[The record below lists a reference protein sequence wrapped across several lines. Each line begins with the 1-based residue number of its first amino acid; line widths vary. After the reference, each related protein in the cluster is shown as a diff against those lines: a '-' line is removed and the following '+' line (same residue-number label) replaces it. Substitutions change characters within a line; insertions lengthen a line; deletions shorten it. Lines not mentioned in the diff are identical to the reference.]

1 MNSEITL
8 IINGQRVEIAESS
21 TILEA
26 AKKIGIII
34 PTLCYHPDLEVK
46 GTCRI
51 CLVEIKGREHLEC
64 ACTTIVE
71 EGLEVFTHTERVLK
85 ARRMNLELILSSHPT
100 DCLVCIKNGN
110 CQLQDL
116 AIQLGV
122 REELR
127 FVHKLKKGHRDNTSV
142 ALNIDSQKCI
152 ACERCVY
159 ICSEI
164 QKVNA
169 LAMFERGSEIY
180 AAAKPDLFHS
190 PCVKC
195 GQCTSYC
202 PTGAIYEEEHTQ
214 EVWEALNDPETIVVS
229 QIAPSVR
236 VALGEEFGLP
246 PGTSIT
252 EKIYSALRLLGVD
265 YVFDTNFGADLTIME
280 EASEFVKRY
289 KKEKHR
295 LPLITT
301 CCPAWV
307 DYMEK
312 FCPEFIDNFSS
323 AKSPHQMLGV
333 MIKTYWAEK
342 MKIPKEKIFVVSIM
356 PCTAKKYEI
365 LRCYDMF
372 SSGVQDVDVTITTR
386 EFARLIKQAGID
398 LINLPDGKADVPF
411 GVYSGAGLIFG
422 VTGGVMEAA
431 LRTAYEFLTTEEL
444 LNINFESVRGF
455 QGIKEG
461 EVEIDKQKIKV
472 AVAHGLGNV
481 KYILDRIA
489 EGKRKNQ
496 LPYHFI
502 EVMACPGG
510 CVGGGGQPYGG
521 LAIREKRAKA
531 IYEEEKKVSF
541 RKSHKNPYVQQLYK
555 EYLGKPL
562 EDRARE
568 LLHTQYYARPLY
580 AGDEFTCPYKDK
592 LRVTKG

>member
-1 MNSEITL
+1 MNKEIGLTIDGQKVRISED
-8 IINGQRVEIAESS
+8 N
-21 TILEA
+21 TILAA

-34 PTLCYHPDLEVK
+34 PTLCYHPDLKVN
-46 GTCRI
+46 GVCRI
-51 CLVEIKGREHLEC
+51 CVVEIKGRNKLEC
-64 ACTTIVE
+64 ACSTPVE
-71 EGLEVFTHTERVLK
+71 EGMEIFTHTQRVLK
-85 ARRMNLELILSSHPT
+85 DRRMNLELILSSHPT
-100 DCLVCIKNGN
+100 DCLICIKNGN
-110 CQLQDL
+110 CELQDL
-116 AIQLGV
+116 AIRLGI

-127 FVHKLKKGHRDNTSV
+127 FPHHIKEGHRDNTSV
-142 ALNIDSQKCI
+142 ALNIDSEKCI

-169 LAMFERGSEIY
+169 LAMLERGSKVY
-180 AAAKPDLFHS
+180 AAAKPDLLHS

-214 EVWEALNDPETIVVS
+214 EVWEALNNPEMVVVA

-246 PGTSIT
+246 AGTSVT
-252 EKIYSALRLLGVD
+252 KKIYTALKLLGVD

-280 EASEFVKRY
+280 ESSEFIKRY
-289 KKEKHR
+289 KEEKDR
-295 LPLITT
+295 LPLITS

-307 DYMEK
+307 DYLEK

-333 MIKTYWAEK
+333 MVKTYWAEK
-342 MKIPKEKIFVVSIM
+342 MKIPKEKIFMVSIM

-386 EFARLIKQAGID
+386 EFARVIKQAGID
-398 LINLPDGKADVPF
+398 LVNLPDGKADAPL
-411 GVYSGAGLIFG
+411 GIYSGAGLIFG
-422 VTGGVMEAA
+422 ATGGVMEAA
-431 LRTAYEFLTTEEL
+431 LRTAYEFITEKEL
-444 LNINFESVRGF
+444 SNIDFEAVRGL
-455 QGIKEG
+455 QGVKEA
-461 EVEIDKQKIKV
+461 EVEIGSKKIKV

-481 KYILDRIA
+481 KYVLDRVA

-521 LAIREKRAKA
+521 LEIREKRAGA
-531 IYEEEKKVSF
+531 IYREEKELTF
-541 RKSHKNPYVQQLYK
+541 RQSHKNPYIKQLYK
-555 EYLGKPL
+555 EYLGEPL
-562 EDRARE
+562 GDKARK
-568 LLHTQYYARPLY
+568 LLHTQYYDRPLY
-580 AGDEFTCPYKDK
+580 GGDEFSCPYKDR

>member
-1 MNSEITL
+1 MNKEIGLTIDSQNLNISEK
-8 IINGQRVEIAESS
+8 S
-21 TILEA
+21 TILDA
-26 AKKIGIII
+26 AKKIGINI
-34 PTLCYHPDLEVK
+34 PTLCYHPDLKVN
-46 GTCRI
+46 GVCRI
-51 CLVEIKGREHLEC
+51 CLVEIKGRDHLEC
-64 ACTTIVE
+64 ACSTPVE
-71 EGLEVFTHTERVLK
+71 EGMEIFTHTQRVLK

-100 DCLVCIKNGN
+100 DCLICIKNGN
-110 CQLQDL
+110 CELQDL
-116 AIQLGV
+116 AIQLGL

-127 FVHKLKKGHRDNTSV
+127 FPNHIKTEHRDNTSV
-142 ALNIDSQKCI
+142 ALNINSEKCI

-169 LAMFERGSEIY
+169 LAIMERGSKVY
-180 AAAKPDLFHS
+180 AAAKPDLLHS

-214 EVWEALNDPETIVVS
+214 EVWEALNNPEKVVVA

-246 PGTSIT
+246 VGTSVT
-252 EKIYSALRLLGVD
+252 KKIYTALKLLGVD

-289 KKEKHR
+289 KTEKDR
-295 LPLITT
+295 LPLITS

-307 DYMEK
+307 DYLEK

-333 MIKTYWAEK
+333 MVKTYWAEK
-342 MKIPKEKIFVVSIM
+342 MKIPKEKIFMVSIM

-386 EFARLIKQAGID
+386 EFARVIKQAGID
-398 LINLPDGKADVPF
+398 LPNLPDGKADAPL
-411 GVYSGAGLIFG
+411 GIYSGAGLIFG
-422 VTGGVMEAA
+422 ATGGVMEAA
-431 LRTAYEFLTTEEL
+431 LRTAYEFITEKEL
-444 LNINFESVRGF
+444 SNIDFEAVRGL
-455 QGIKEG
+455 QGVKEA
-461 EVEIDKQKIKV
+461 EVEIGSKKIRV

-481 KYILDRIA
+481 KEVLDRVA
-489 EGKRKNQ
+489 EGKRKNK
-496 LPYHFI
+496 LTYHFI

-521 LAIREKRAKA
+521 LEIREKRAKA
-531 IYEEEKKVSF
+531 IYREEKKVTV
-541 RKSHKNPYVQQLYK
+541 RQSHKNPYIQQLYK
-555 EYLGKPL
+555 EYLGEPL
-562 EDRARE
+562 SDKARK
-568 LLHTQYYARPLY
+568 LLHTQYYDRPLY
-580 AGDEFTCPYKDK
+580 GGDEFSCPYKDK
-592 LRVTKG
+592 LRITKG

>member
-1 MNSEITL
+1 MNKEVGLTIDSQNLNISEK
-8 IINGQRVEIAESS
+8 S
-21 TILEA
+21 TILDA
-26 AKKIGIII
+26 AKKIGINI
-34 PTLCYHPDLEVK
+34 PTLCYHPDLKVN
-46 GTCRI
+46 GVCRI
-51 CLVEIKGREHLEC
+51 CLVEIKGRDHLEC
-64 ACTTIVE
+64 ACSTPVE
-71 EGLEVFTHTERVLK
+71 EGMEIFTHTQRVLK

-100 DCLVCIKNGN
+100 DCLICIKNGN
-110 CQLQDL
+110 CELQDL
-116 AIQLGV
+116 AIQLGL

-127 FVHKLKKGHRDNTSV
+127 FPNHIKTEHRDNTSV
-142 ALNIDSQKCI
+142 ALNINSEKCI

-169 LAMFERGSEIY
+169 LAIMERGSKVY
-180 AAAKPDLFHS
+180 AAAKPDLLHS

-214 EVWEALNDPETIVVS
+214 EVWEALNNPEKVVVA

-246 PGTSIT
+246 VGTSVT
-252 EKIYSALRLLGVD
+252 KKIYTALKLLGVD

-289 KKEKHR
+289 KTEKDR
-295 LPLITT
+295 LPLITS

-307 DYMEK
+307 DYLEK

-333 MIKTYWAEK
+333 MVKTYWAEK
-342 MKIPKEKIFVVSIM
+342 MKIPKEKIFMVSIM

-386 EFARLIKQAGID
+386 EFARVIKQAGID
-398 LINLPDGKADVPF
+398 LANLPDGKADAPL
-411 GVYSGAGLIFG
+411 GIYSGAGLIFG
-422 VTGGVMEAA
+422 ATGGVMEAA
-431 LRTAYEFLTTEEL
+431 LRTAYEFITEKEL
-444 LNINFESVRGF
+444 SNIDFEAVRGL
-455 QGIKEG
+455 QGVKEA
-461 EVEIDKQKIKV
+461 EVEIGSKKIRV

-481 KYILDRIA
+481 KEVLDRVA
-489 EGKRKNQ
+489 EGKRKNK
-496 LPYHFI
+496 LTYHFI

-521 LAIREKRAKA
+521 LEIREKRAKA
-531 IYEEEKKVSF
+531 IYREEKEVTV
-541 RKSHKNPYVQQLYK
+541 RQSHKNPYIQQLYK
-555 EYLGKPL
+555 EYLGEPL
-562 EDRARE
+562 SDKARK
-568 LLHTQYYARPLY
+568 LLHTQYYDRPLY
-580 AGDEFTCPYKDK
+580 GGDEFSCPYKDK
-592 LRVTKG
+592 LRITKG